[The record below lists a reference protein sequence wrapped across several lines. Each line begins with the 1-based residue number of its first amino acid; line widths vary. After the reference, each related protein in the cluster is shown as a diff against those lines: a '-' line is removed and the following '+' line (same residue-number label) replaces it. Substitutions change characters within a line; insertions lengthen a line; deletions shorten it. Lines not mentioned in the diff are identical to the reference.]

1 MSDVFDYTEVPY
13 LQEILNFL
21 PINPD
26 DEEDVINYI
35 QNITNLVAVNYKY
48 GQYQFAYFGIHLM
61 YMTYIYCTAWKI
73 GQIEPERYKDAIVF
87 ARPYSGREK
96 DLKIEDADSIFAY
109 SLIPEKDIAKLFKI
123 IELDKSQIS
132 AVGDLVDT
140 RNDMAHASGKFE
152 ILTEDGFDVK
162 VRSVLTSMNTIH
174 KCMNKPIRKWYEQ
187 VLLSFCAG
195 EYEGYDEPTDI
206 ITEQMIQ
213 SFKLST
219 NELLVCNE
227 MSVSSLITAHRG
239 YQTKLKD
246 FKKVVTGYCQEL
258 GYI

>member
-1 MSDVFDYTEVPY
+1 MIDYLEVPHI
-13 LQEILNFL
+13 QEILNFL
-21 PINPD
+21 PIAPD

-35 QNITNLVAVNYKY
+35 QNITNLIAINYKY
-48 GQYQFAYFGIHLM
+48 SQYQFAYFGVHLL

-87 ARPYSGREK
+87 ARAYSGREK
-96 DLKIEDADSIFAY
+96 DLKIDDASSIFAY
-109 SLIPEKDIAKLFKI
+109 SMMPEKDIAKLFKI
-123 IELDKSQIS
+123 VELDKSQIDIVS
-132 AVGDLVDT
+132 DLVDT

-152 ILTEDGFDVK
+152 ILTESSYDVK
-162 VRSVLTSMNTIH
+162 VSSVISSMKNIH
-174 KCMNKPIRKWYEQ
+174 KSMTLPIRKWYGQ
-187 VLLSFCAG
+187 VLISFCKG
-195 EYEGYDEPTDI
+195 EYDGYDNSEDFI
-206 ITEQMIQ
+206 NEQMVQ
-213 SFKLST
+213 SFKLSI

-246 FKKVVTGYCQEL
+246 FKVAVAKFCQER

>member
-1 MSDVFDYTEVPY
+1 MPVFKNESNGTWYVMARYVNWKGERKQKCKRGFSTKKEAQEWERMFQLQNSSDMDMSFEAFTE
-13 LQEILNFL
+13 L
-21 PINPD
+21 
-26 DEEDVINYI
+26 YI
-35 QNITNLVAVNYKY
+35 
-48 GQYQFAYFGIHLM
+48 
-61 YMTYIYCTAWKI
+61 
-73 GQIEPERYKDAIVF
+73 RDIVF

-109 SLIPEKDIAKLFKI
+109 SIIPEKDIAKLFKI

-132 AVGDLVDT
+132 VVGDLVDT

-152 ILTEDGFDVK
+152 ILTEESFDVK
-162 VRSVLTSMNTIH
+162 VSSIFTSMNTIH
-174 KCMNKPIRKWYEQ
+174 RCMNKPIRKWYEQ

-195 EYEGYDEPTDI
+195 EYEGYDEPKDI
-206 ITEQMIQ
+206 IFEQMIQ

-219 NELLVCNE
+219 NELLICNE

-239 YQTKLKD
+239 YQTKLKE
-246 FKKVVTGYCQEL
+246 FKKVVSEYCQEL

>member
-1 MSDVFDYTEVPY
+1 MFDAVDYTEVTY

-35 QNITNLVAVNYKY
+35 QNITNVVAVNYKY

-109 SLIPEKDIAKLFKI
+109 SIIPEKDIAKLFKI

-132 AVGDLVDT
+132 VVGDLVDT

-152 ILTEDGFDVK
+152 ILTEESFDVK
-162 VRSVLTSMNTIH
+162 VSSIFTSMNTIH
-174 KCMNKPIRKWYEQ
+174 RCMNKPIRKWYEQ

-195 EYEGYDEPTDI
+195 EYEGYDEPKDI
-206 ITEQMIQ
+206 IFEQMIQ

-219 NELLVCNE
+219 NELLICNE

-239 YQTKLKD
+239 YQTKLKE
-246 FKKVVTGYCQEL
+246 FKKVVSEYCQEL

>member
-1 MSDVFDYTEVPY
+1 MSDSVDYTEVPY

-35 QNITNLVAVNYKY
+35 QNITNVVAVNYKY

-61 YMTYIYCTAWKI
+61 CMTYIYCTAWKI

-109 SLIPEKDIAKLFKI
+109 SIIPEKDIAKLFKI

-132 AVGDLVDT
+132 VVGDLVDT

-152 ILTEDGFDVK
+152 ILTEESFDVK
-162 VRSVLTSMNTIH
+162 VSSILTSMNTIH
-174 KCMNKPIRKWYEQ
+174 RCMNKPIRKWYEQ

-195 EYEGYDEPTDI
+195 EYEGYDEPKDI
-206 ITEQMIQ
+206 IFEQMIQ

-219 NELLVCNE
+219 NELLICNE

-239 YQTKLKD
+239 YQTKLKE
-246 FKKVVTGYCQEL
+246 FKKAVAEYCQEL

>member
-1 MSDVFDYTEVPY
+1 MSDSVDYTEVPY

-35 QNITNLVAVNYKY
+35 QNITNVVAVNYKY

-109 SLIPEKDIAKLFKI
+109 SIIPEKDIAKLFKI

-132 AVGDLVDT
+132 VVGDLVDT

-152 ILTEDGFDVK
+152 ILTEESFDVK
-162 VRSVLTSMNTIH
+162 VSSILTSMNTIH
-174 KCMNKPIRKWYEQ
+174 RCMNKPIRKWYEQ

-195 EYEGYDEPTDI
+195 EYEGYDEPKDI
-206 ITEQMIQ
+206 IFEQMIQ

-219 NELLVCNE
+219 NELLICNE

-239 YQTKLKD
+239 YQTKLKE
-246 FKKVVTGYCQEL
+246 FKKAVAEYCQEL